1 MTFFNNVTK
10 RTKLTLVDIHQ
21 LTELCVSEFY
31 FLYNNY
37 NLIWKLYNSGPIGL
51 AIMDVLSEC
60 CLKRP
65 WGKSLALSFALHIS
79 PKTIERYVDDSQDR
93 FENKQKSL
101 QFLEILNKQDSCIQC
116 TIEFENNQERL
127 NFLDNHYY

>member
-1 MTFFNNVTK
+1 MFSQNVT
-10 RTKLTLVDIHQ
+10 
-21 LTELCVSEFY
+21 
-31 FLYNNY
+31 
-37 NLIWKLYNSGPIGL
+37 
-51 AIMDVLSEC
+51 
-60 CLKRP
+60 LKDLEE
-65 WGKSLALSFALHIS
+65 KSLALSFALHIS

-116 TIEFENNQERL
+116 TIEFENNQEQL